1 MKKLY
6 TLLLLVVA
14 SMSFGQAASSFT
26 GTVGAAVN
34 ANGWQTHSGILGQML
49 LASTSLTYSGLT
61 STGNKTQ
68 LIAGNTEDI
77 NLSGFTPQTSG
88 TVYYSGLINLPNT
101 TGLAAN
107 TTTGN
112 YFLMTGAT
120 AGLSGVS
127 TFNARLYIRAG
138 VAQNTFNLGI
148 LNGSNITG
156 AVTPSFSSVDYAIA
170 TTYFIVCSFD
180 FATNTASL
188 WVNPAIGSAIT
199 PALVTNNTGTT
210 AAPAQIASLCI
221 REAGNATAGT
231 GNIDID
237 ELRIADSWTYVTSGT
252 LRNNQFDI
260 AGLKVY
266 PNPVTNG
273 VVNVATDANGEKT
286 VAIFDVLGKQVL
298 KTTTSN
304 NSLNVANL
312 NAGVYI
318 IKITE
323 EGKTA
328 TRKLVIR

>member
-6 TLLLLVVA
+6 TLSLSLVFSA
-14 SMSFGQAASSFT
+14 LAFGQASASFI
-26 GTVGAAVN
+26 GTVGGAVN
-34 ANGWQTHSGILGQML
+34 ANGWQTHSGISGQML
-49 LASTSLTYSGLT
+49 LASTSLTYPGLT
-61 STGNKTQ
+61 SQGNKTQ
-68 LIAGNTEDI
+68 LIAGNTEDL

-88 TVYYSGLINLPNT
+88 TVYYSGLISLPNA

-112 YFLMTGAT
+112 YFLMAGGTASPAT
-120 AGLSGVS
+120 V
-127 TFNARLYIRAG
+127 TIFNARIYIRAG

-148 LNGSNITG
+148 LNGAGGT
-156 AVTPSFSSVDYAIA
+156 AAPTFSSVDYAIG
-170 TTYFIVCSFD
+170 TTYFVVASFD

-188 WVNPAIGSAIT
+188 WVNPTIGSAIT
-199 PALVTNNTGTT
+199 APLVTNNTGTT

-237 ELRIADSWTYVTSGT
+237 ELRIADSWTYVTSSV
-252 LRNNQFDI
+252 LRNNQFEI

-273 VVNVATDANGEKT
+273 IVNVTTDANNEKT
-286 VAIFDVLGKQVL
+286 VVIFDVLGKQVL
-298 KTTTSN
+298 KTTTSLA
-304 NSLNVANL
+304 SINVSNL

-323 EGKTA
+323 EGKSA
-328 TRKLVIR
+328 TRKLIIR

>member
-6 TLLLLVVA
+6 FLSLLLVSGA
-14 SMSFGQAASSFT
+14 SFAQAGAFV
-26 GTVGAAVN
+26 GTVGTAVN
-34 ANGWQTHSGILGQML
+34 ANGWQTHSGATPGQL
-49 LASTSLTYSGLT
+49 LIAASSLTYSGLT
-61 STGNKTQ
+61 SQGNKTQ
-68 LIAGNTEDI
+68 LIAGNTEDV
-77 NLSGFTPQTSG
+77 NLSGFTPQTTG

-120 AGLSGVS
+120 ASPATV
-127 TFNARLYIRAG
+127 TAFNARLYIRAG

-148 LNGSNITG
+148 LNGGGGT
-156 AVTPSFSSVDYAIA
+156 AAPTFSSVDYAIA
-170 TTYFIVCSFD
+170 TTYFVVASFD

-188 WVNPAIGSAIT
+188 WINPTIGGAQG

-210 AAPAQIASLCI
+210 AAPTQISSLCM
-221 REAGNATAGT
+221 RQAGTATAGT

-237 ELRIADSWTYVTSGT
+237 ELRIADNWTTVTSST
-252 LRNNQFDI
+252 LRNNQVEI

-273 VVNVATDANGEKT
+273 IVNITTDANNEKT

-298 KTTTSN
+298 KTTTSLA
-304 NSLNVANL
+304 SVNVSNL

-328 TRKLVIR
+328 TRKLIIR

>member
-49 LASTSLTYSGLT
+49 LASTSLTYPGLT

-77 NLSGFTPQTSG
+77 NLSGFTPQTAG
-88 TVYYSGLINLPNT
+88 TVYYSGLINLPDA

-112 YFLMTGAT
+112 YFLSTGAT
-120 AGLSGVS
+120 AGLSGV
-127 TFNARLYIRAG
+127 TGFNARVYIRAG
-138 VAQNTFNLGI
+138 VAQNTYNLGI
-148 LNGSNITG
+148 LNGAGGT
-156 AVTPSFSSVDYAIA
+156 AAPTFAPADYAVG
-170 TTYFIVCSFD
+170 TTNFIVVKFD

-199 PALVTNNTGTT
+199 TPLVTNNTGTT

-237 ELRIADSWTYVTSGT
+237 ELRIADSWTYVTTGT

-273 VVNVATDANGEKT
+273 VVNVSTDLDGEKT
-286 VAIFDVLGKQVL
+286 IAIYDILGKQVV